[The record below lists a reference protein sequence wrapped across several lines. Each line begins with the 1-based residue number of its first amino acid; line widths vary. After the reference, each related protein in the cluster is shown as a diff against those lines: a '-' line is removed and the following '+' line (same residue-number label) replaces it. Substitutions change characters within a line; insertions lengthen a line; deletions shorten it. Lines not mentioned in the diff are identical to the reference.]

1 MKKIYLVS
9 FIALLFAS
17 IAHSDESLKEL
28 PKTYFCEKVAGVG
41 ILPAGIESLNV
52 KPPKDEAKLSQETK
66 LRKLIQAD
74 MPLAL
79 LAKHKELCQD
89 GRVKTSSDYMS
100 KLDSTCH
107 KYCKSYADCLN
118 KCASI
123 SDNQLLFLE
132 GVSAG
137 KQNCY
142 AKSSTK
148 TAPKTGGIQ

>member
-1 MKKIYLVS
+1 
-9 FIALLFAS
+9 
-17 IAHSDESLKEL
+17 
-28 PKTYFCEKVAGVG
+28 
-41 ILPAGIESLNV
+41 
-52 KPPKDEAKLSQETK
+52 
-66 LRKLIQAD
+66 

-89 GRVKTSSDYMS
+89 GRVKTSSDYMN

-107 KYCKSYADCLN
+107 KACKNYADCLN
-118 KCASI
+118 QCAKI
-123 SDNQLLFLE
+123 SDDQLLFLD

-148 TAPKTGGIQ
+148 AAPKAGGVQ